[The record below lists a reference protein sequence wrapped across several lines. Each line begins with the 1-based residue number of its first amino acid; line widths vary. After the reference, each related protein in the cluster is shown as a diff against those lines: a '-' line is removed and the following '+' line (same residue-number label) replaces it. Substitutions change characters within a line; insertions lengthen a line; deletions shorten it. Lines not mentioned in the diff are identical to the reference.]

1 MIKKLNMILIL
12 LLLVFVSLGAVSAA
26 DDANETLAINEIS
39 DDGGEIL
46 CAEYTVTPSNYNQ
59 YFSTATGAL
68 IDSKVNAGDTI
79 TLSGEFSSKNFTI
92 TKNITLQG
100 SGATIS
106 QGSINLKSGA
116 SGSVIRDLTIRNSVS
131 SHPGVFL
138 DGACF
143 CTIDNL
149 NIRNGASGSFPICLN
164 PNSNYNN
171 ITNNHIETYGFTL
184 GHSTK
189 SLSGI
194 VLGGANNN
202 YIADNEL
209 FVEDANGIY
218 LSNYGAGLF
227 KGGLS
232 YNNVI
237 YNNLITYTVNVTSW
251 AYGIQLMGGNNTVDS
266 NRIYGA
272 YRGVS
277 SSNNPLNKVINNV
290 IFVTGTDFSTHAL
303 TGGDYGVA
311 IASNATVRNNT
322 INGMFVGSGIS
333 AGDDSVIEDNFVNAT
348 KGYGVEA
355 NGNNVVVRDNEIY
368 TTASVGVYQQGKYE
382 GIVVDRNTIVSE
394 SGIGVLL
401 SKSSK
406 TKYPS
411 DITVVNNKIT
421 TSNDYMINAADADKT
436 SWLIENNTG
445 TGKILTPAGEVDPS
459 VPDFVFNGTTHI
471 ITPDNYHSFID
482 TDGNLMNDV
491 ISDGDILLFNGT
503 FNNKEIL
510 VSLSVKL
517 TADNATFNNSTI
529 IVTSDSVWI
538 ENLTIVN
545 RGAER
550 YNAWAIFV
558 ADTKLVKIT
567 NNNIVVFDP
576 AAAYAIYVFQSSRVY
591 VENNVLMSH
600 GESLTYTLLGYGA
613 EESEFVNNT
622 ISCIGTGEIH
632 SFENSRDIN
641 ANDSEVCIGECI
653 GVCIGHCLGDVL
665 KYHCLDGTNIVPEIY
680 RTYGI
685 LMIKSSNN
693 TVDSNDV
700 YVSSLVNQSLVDN
713 STNSLVG
720 IDFYYDCDNNIIS
733 NNKILVEGNDN
744 ILYGAGAIA
753 YPTGQQGSSTAVNNK
768 FVANNITVN
777 GFNVVEGLIFGQG
790 CTDTFVK
797 DNNINLSVDYT
808 AYGITLEMS
817 GKSTIENNIINMD
830 AGAGYGIEAYDSD
843 NNTIK
848 NNIISGVGKIIS
860 GIAGINSD
868 NNVIKNNEITSNGTL
883 DDLGFILMDSVKAD
897 NSGIF
902 LAGKSTNNEIT
913 YNAITTAE
921 GYPVYLS
928 NESTGNTVT
937 DNYLKGAE
945 GSGDAGVTNPS
956 ANTVKD
962 NYASDFKNATMEDAT
977 AEYLGS
983 FDIVLN
989 CDVEGAEVLFTLDNL
1004 IIANTT
1010 TNGTQTVVS
1019 YKLNK
1024 NTNVGNYTLKTTLSK
1039 EGYKT
1044 EVVTANLEIT
1054 KANFTVN
1061 VDDVTAKAGSKV
1073 PLVASV
1079 ITAANDTLAGIEVK
1093 FYRNAQYVG
1102 SNKTDDNGIATFLS
1116 TIPAGLNDGNYTIL
1130 AVISESDN
1138 YVQNSGDGVLT
1149 VSKDAKE
1156 FTQIE
1161 ASDVVM
1167 YVKDGTRFVGT
1178 LKDMNGNPIAN
1189 VNVTTTINGV
1199 TRQRLTNSSG
1209 QFSFALG
1216 LNSGEYPVELV
1227 FEGNDKYEACSANA
1241 TVTIKSA
1248 VQGNDIVMM
1257 YKDGTRYYAAVLV
1270 DGKPVSDE
1278 TLRFNING
1286 VFYERPTNA
1295 AGTASLAI
1303 NLNPGN
1309 YTITAERVK
1318 TGEMASNQIVI
1329 NPLIVENHDVEMY
1342 YKNGTG
1348 YTVKII
1354 KQDGTVAKAGEVV
1367 IFNINGVFY
1376 NRTTNDEGIA
1386 RLNLNLEP
1394 GQYIITAEYK
1404 GLMASN
1410 NITIKPVLN
1419 ATDLTKSYSEKKAF
1433 EVSLVDGQGKAL
1445 PNTNV
1450 TFNINGVFYTRT
1462 TDDSGIARLNINLMA
1477 GEYIITSS
1485 YNGANIANKVTVT
1498 P

>member
-46 CAEYTVTPSNYNQ
+46 SAEYTVTPSNYNQ
-59 YFSTATGAL
+59 YFSSATGAL

-100 SGATIS
+100 SGATIKN
-106 QGSINLKSGA
+106 GIVKLTKTA
-116 SGSVIRDLTIRNSVS
+116 SGSVIRDLKIINV
-131 SHPGVFL
+131 GDKL
-138 DGACF
+138 QGIYINGATNCL
-143 CTIDNL
+143 IDN
-149 NIRNGASGSFPICLN
+149 NVINNTGISSYPICLN
-164 PNSNYNN
+164 EGSDFNN
-171 ITNNHIETYGFTL
+171 ITNNVLQTMGDAYGHGTR
-184 GHSTK
+184 ST
-189 SLSGI
+189 SII
-194 VLGGANNN
+194 VLGSADNN
-202 YIADNEL
+202 YIAGNTLYCD
-209 FVEDANGIY
+209 DANGIY
-218 LSNYGAGLF
+218 LSSYAGGDF
-227 KGGLS
+227 KGGES
-232 YNNVI
+232 YNNYI
-237 YNNLITYTVNVTSW
+237 YNNDIYYLVNTTSW
-251 AYGIQLMGGNNTVDS
+251 AYAIQMMGGNNTADS
-266 NRIYGA
+266 NRIYKA
-272 YRGVS
+272 YRGIS
-277 SSNNPLNKVINNV
+277 SSNFPSNKAINNV
-290 IFVTGTDFSTHAL
+290 IYVAGTDFSTHAV
-303 TGGDYGVA
+303 TGGDYGIA
-311 IASNATVRNNT
+311 LASNATIRNNT
-322 INGMFVGSGIS
+322 INGMFVGAGIS
-333 AGDDSVIEDNFVNAT
+333 AGDGSVIENNFINAT
-348 KGYGVEA
+348 KGYGMDISA
-355 NGNNVVVRDNEIY
+355 NDVVIRENEIY
-368 TTASVGVYQQGKYE
+368 TTASAGIHQQGKYE
-382 GIVVDRNTIVSE
+382 GIVVDRNVIVSD

-401 SKSSK
+401 SKASK

-411 DITVVNNKIT
+411 KITITGNNIT
-421 TSNDYMINAADADKT
+421 TSNEYIINAADADKN
-436 SWLIENNTG
+436 SWVIKDNAG
-445 TGKILTPAGEVDPS
+445 TGKIMTPAGEVDPS
-459 VPDFVFNGTTHI
+459 VPDFVFNGTTHV
-471 ITPDNYHSFID
+471 ITPANYHNFID
-482 TDGNLMNDV
+482 TDGNLKNDFV
-491 ISDGDILLFNGT
+491 SDGDILLFNGT
-503 FNNKEIL
+503 FDNKEIL
-510 VSLSVKL
+510 LSLSVKV
-517 TADNATFNNSTI
+517 TADNATFNNSTF

-558 ADTKLVKIT
+558 ADTQIVKIT

-576 AAAYAIYVFQSSRVY
+576 AAAYAIYVYQSSKVY

-613 EESEFVNNT
+613 ENCEFVNNT
-622 ISCIGTGEIH
+622 VSCIGTGEIH
-632 SFENSRDIN
+632 SFEDARDIN
-641 ANDSEVCIGECI
+641 ANDSETCI

-665 KYHCLDGTNIVPEIY
+665 QYHCLDGTNIVPEIY

-700 YVSSLVNQSLVDN
+700 YVSSLVNESLVVN

-720 IDFYYDCDNNIIS
+720 IDFYYDCDNNVIS

-744 ILYGAGAIA
+744 YLYGAGAIA
-753 YPTGQQGSSTAVNNK
+753 YPTGQPGSSTAVNNK
-768 FVANNITVN
+768 FIANNITVN

-790 CTDTFVK
+790 CADTLVK

-817 GKSTIENNIINMD
+817 GKSTIENNVINMD

-860 GIAGINSD
+860 GIAGINAD
-868 NNVIKNNEITSNGTL
+868 NNVIKDNEITSNGTGEN
-883 DDLGFILMDSVKAD
+883 LGFILKDSVKAD

-956 ANTVKD
+956 KNTVKD
-962 NYASDFKNATMEDAT
+962 NYAADFKNATMEDAT

-1024 NTNVGNYTLKTTLSK
+1024 NTNVGNYTLKATLSK
-1039 EGYKT
+1039 AGYKT

-1073 PLVASV
+1073 PLVATV

-1178 LKDMNGNPIAN
+1178 LKDLNGNPIAG

-1241 TVTIKSA
+1241 KVTIKSA

-1286 VFYERPTNA
+1286 VFYERTTNA

-1329 NPLIVENHDVEMY
+1329 NPLIVENHDIEMY

-1367 IFNINGVFY
+1367 TFNINGVFY

>member
-1 MIKKLNMILIL
+1 MILIL

-59 YFSTATGAL
+59 YFSSKGEL
-68 IDSKVNAGDTI
+68 IDSKVSAGDTI
-79 TLSGEFSSKNFTI
+79 TLSGEFSSKNFTV

-100 SGATIS
+100 SGATIKN
-106 QGSINLKSGA
+106 GIVKLTKTA
-116 SGSVIRDLTIRNSVS
+116 SGSVIRDLKIINV
-131 SHPGVFL
+131 GDKL
-138 DGACF
+138 QGIYINGATNCL
-143 CTIDNL
+143 IDN
-149 NIRNGASGSFPICLN
+149 NVINNTGISSYPICLN
-164 PNSNYNN
+164 EGSDFNN
-171 ITNNHIETYGFTL
+171 ITNNVLQTMGAAYGHGTR
-184 GHSTK
+184 ST
-189 SLSGI
+189 SII
-194 VLGGANNN
+194 VLGSADNN
-202 YIADNEL
+202 YIAGNTLYCD
-209 FVEDANGIY
+209 DANGIY
-218 LSNYGAGLF
+218 LSSFAGGDF
-227 KGGLS
+227 KGGES
-232 YNNVI
+232 YNNYI
-237 YNNLITYTVNVTSW
+237 YNNDIYYLVNTTSW
-251 AYGIQLMGGNNTVDS
+251 AYAIQMMGGNNTADS
-266 NRIYGA
+266 NRIYKA
-272 YRGVS
+272 YRGIS
-277 SSNNPLNKVINNV
+277 SSNFPSNKAINNV
-290 IFVTGTDFSTHAL
+290 IYVAGTDFSTHAV
-303 TGGDYGVA
+303 TGGDYGIA
-311 IASNATVRNNT
+311 LASNATIRNNT
-322 INGMFVGSGIS
+322 INGMFVGAGIS
-333 AGDDSVIEDNFVNAT
+333 AGDGSVIENNFINAT
-348 KGYGVEA
+348 KGYGMDISA
-355 NGNNVVVRDNEIY
+355 NDVVIRENEIY
-368 TTASVGVYQQGKYE
+368 TTASAGIHQQGKYE
-382 GIVVDRNTIVSE
+382 GIVVDRNVIVSD

-401 SKSSK
+401 SKASK

-411 DITVVNNKIT
+411 KITITGNNIT
-421 TSNDYMINAADADKT
+421 TSNEYIINAADADKN
-436 SWLIENNTG
+436 SWVIKDNAG
-445 TGKILTPAGEVDPS
+445 TGKIMTPAGEVDPS
-459 VPDFVFNGTTHI
+459 VPDFVFNGTTHV
-471 ITPDNYHSFID
+471 ITPANYHNFID
-482 TDGNLMNDV
+482 TDGNLKNDFV
-491 ISDGDILLFNGT
+491 SDGDILLFNGT
-503 FNNKEIL
+503 FDNKEIL
-510 VSLSVKL
+510 LSLSVKV
-517 TADNATFNNSTI
+517 TADNATFNNSTF

-558 ADTKLVKIT
+558 ADTQIVKIT

-576 AAAYAIYVFQSSRVY
+576 AAAYAIYVFQSSKVY
-591 VENNVLMSH
+591 VDNNVLMSH

-613 EESEFVNNT
+613 ENCEFVNNT
-622 ISCIGTGEIH
+622 VSCIGTGQIH
-632 SFENSRDIN
+632 SFEDARDIN
-641 ANDSEVCIGECI
+641 ANDSETCI

-665 KYHCLDGTNIVPEIY
+665 QYHCLDGTNIVPEIY

-700 YVSSLVNQSLVDN
+700 YVSSLVNESLVVN

-720 IDFYYDCDNNIIS
+720 IDFYYDCDNNVIS

-744 ILYGAGAIA
+744 YLYGAGAIA
-753 YPTGQQGSSTAVNNK
+753 YPTGQPGSSTAVNNK
-768 FVANNITVN
+768 FIANNITVN

-790 CTDTFVK
+790 CADTLVK

-817 GKSTIENNIINMD
+817 GKSTIENNVINMD

-860 GIAGINSD
+860 GIAGINAD
-868 NNVIKNNEITSNGTL
+868 NNVIKDNEITSNGTGEN
-883 DDLGFILMDSVKAD
+883 LGFILKDSVKAD

-962 NYASDFKNATMEDAT
+962 NYAADFKNATMEDAT

-1024 NTNVGNYTLKTTLSK
+1024 NTNVGNYTLKATLSK

-1073 PLVASV
+1073 PLVATV

-1286 VFYERPTNA
+1286 VFYERTTNA

-1329 NPLIVENHDVEMY
+1329 NPLIVENHDIEMY

-1367 IFNINGVFY
+1367 TFNINGVFY

>member
-46 CAEYTVTPSNYNQ
+46 SAEYTVTPSNYNQ
-59 YFSTATGAL
+59 YFSSATGAL

-100 SGATIS
+100 SGATIKN
-106 QGSINLKSGA
+106 GIVKLTKTA
-116 SGSVIRDLTIRNSVS
+116 SGSVIRDLKIINV
-131 SHPGVFL
+131 GDKL
-138 DGACF
+138 QGIYINGATNCL
-143 CTIDNL
+143 IDN
-149 NIRNGASGSFPICLN
+149 NVINNTGISSYPICLN
-164 PNSNYNN
+164 EGSDFNN
-171 ITNNHIETYGFTL
+171 ITNNVLQTMGDAYGHGTR
-184 GHSTK
+184 ST
-189 SLSGI
+189 SII
-194 VLGGANNN
+194 VLGSADNN
-202 YIADNEL
+202 YIAGNTLYCD
-209 FVEDANGIY
+209 DANGIY
-218 LSNYGAGLF
+218 LSSYAGGDF
-227 KGGLS
+227 KGGES
-232 YNNVI
+232 YNNYI
-237 YNNLITYTVNVTSW
+237 YNNDIYYLVNTTSW
-251 AYGIQLMGGNNTVDS
+251 AYAIQMMGGNNTADS
-266 NRIYGA
+266 NRIYKA
-272 YRGVS
+272 YRGIS
-277 SSNNPLNKVINNV
+277 SSNFPSNKAINNV
-290 IFVTGTDFSTHAL
+290 IYVAGTDFSTHAV
-303 TGGDYGVA
+303 TGGDYGIA
-311 IASNATVRNNT
+311 LASNATIRNNT
-322 INGMFVGSGIS
+322 INGMFVGAGIS
-333 AGDDSVIEDNFVNAT
+333 AGDGSVIENNFINAT
-348 KGYGVEA
+348 KGYGMDISA
-355 NGNNVVVRDNEIY
+355 NDVVIRENEIY
-368 TTASVGVYQQGKYE
+368 TTASAGIHQQGKYE
-382 GIVVDRNTIVSE
+382 GIVVDRNVIVSD

-401 SKSSK
+401 SKASK

-411 DITVVNNKIT
+411 KITITGNNIT
-421 TSNDYMINAADADKT
+421 TSNEYIINAADADKN
-436 SWLIENNTG
+436 SWVIKDNAG
-445 TGKILTPAGEVDPS
+445 TGKIMTPAGEVDPS
-459 VPDFVFNGTTHI
+459 VPDFVFNGTTHV
-471 ITPDNYHSFID
+471 ITPANYHNFID
-482 TDGNLMNDV
+482 ADGNLKNDFV
-491 ISDGDILLFNGT
+491 SDGDILLFNGT
-503 FNNKEIL
+503 FDNKEIL
-510 VSLSVKL
+510 LSLSVKV
-517 TADNATFNNSTI
+517 TADNATFNNSTF

-558 ADTKLVKIT
+558 ADTQIVKIT

-576 AAAYAIYVFQSSRVY
+576 AAAYAIYVYQSSKVY

-613 EESEFVNNT
+613 ENCEFVNNT
-622 ISCIGTGEIH
+622 VSCIGTGEIH
-632 SFENSRDIN
+632 SFEDARDIN
-641 ANDSEVCIGECI
+641 ANDSETCI

-665 KYHCLDGTNIVPEIY
+665 QYHCLDGTNIVPEIY

-700 YVSSLVNQSLVDN
+700 YVSSLVNESLVVN

-720 IDFYYDCDNNIIS
+720 IDFYYDCDNNVIS

-744 ILYGAGAIA
+744 YLYGAGAIA
-753 YPTGQQGSSTAVNNK
+753 YPTGQPGSSTAVNNK
-768 FVANNITVN
+768 FIANNITVN

-790 CTDTFVK
+790 CADTLVK

-817 GKSTIENNIINMD
+817 GKSTIENNVINMD

-860 GIAGINSD
+860 GIAGINAD
-868 NNVIKNNEITSNGTL
+868 NNVIKDNEITSNGTGEN
-883 DDLGFILMDSVKAD
+883 LGFILKDSVKAD

-956 ANTVKD
+956 KNTVKD
-962 NYASDFKNATMEDAT
+962 NYAADFKNATMEDAT

-1024 NTNVGNYTLKTTLSK
+1024 NTNVGNYTLKATLSK
-1039 EGYKT
+1039 AGYKT

-1073 PLVASV
+1073 PLVATV

-1178 LKDMNGNPIAN
+1178 LKDLNGNPIAG

-1241 TVTIKSA
+1241 KVTIKSA

-1286 VFYERPTNA
+1286 VFYERTTNA

-1329 NPLIVENHDVEMY
+1329 NPLIVENHDIEMY

-1367 IFNINGVFY
+1367 TFNINGVFY

>member
-1 MIKKLNMILIL
+1 MVNVIKKLNMILIL

-59 YFSTATGAL
+59 YFSSKGEL
-68 IDSKVNAGDTI
+68 IDSKVSAGDTI
-79 TLSGEFSSKNFTI
+79 TLSGEFSSKNFTV

-100 SGATIS
+100 SGATIKN
-106 QGSINLKSGA
+106 GIVKLTKTA
-116 SGSVIRDLTIRNSVS
+116 SGSVIRDLKIINV
-131 SHPGVFL
+131 GDKL
-138 DGACF
+138 QGIYINGATNCL
-143 CTIDNL
+143 IDN
-149 NIRNGASGSFPICLN
+149 NVINNTGISSYPICLN
-164 PNSNYNN
+164 EGSDFNN
-171 ITNNHIETYGFTL
+171 ITNNVLQTMGAAYGHGTR
-184 GHSTK
+184 ST
-189 SLSGI
+189 SII
-194 VLGGANNN
+194 VLGSADNN
-202 YIADNEL
+202 YIAGNTLYCD
-209 FVEDANGIY
+209 DANGIY
-218 LSNYGAGLF
+218 LSSFAGGDF
-227 KGGLS
+227 KGGES
-232 YNNVI
+232 YNNYI
-237 YNNLITYTVNVTSW
+237 YNNDIYYLVNTTSW
-251 AYGIQLMGGNNTVDS
+251 AYAIQMMGGNNTADS
-266 NRIYGA
+266 NRIYKA
-272 YRGVS
+272 YRGIS
-277 SSNNPLNKVINNV
+277 SSNFPSNKAINNV
-290 IFVTGTDFSTHAL
+290 IYVAGTDFSTHAV
-303 TGGDYGVA
+303 TGGDYGIA
-311 IASNATVRNNT
+311 LASNATIRNNT
-322 INGMFVGSGIS
+322 INGMFVGAGIS
-333 AGDDSVIEDNFVNAT
+333 AGDGSVIENNFINAT
-348 KGYGVEA
+348 KGYGMDISA
-355 NGNNVVVRDNEIY
+355 NDVVIRENEIY
-368 TTASVGVYQQGKYE
+368 TTASAGIHQQGKYE
-382 GIVVDRNTIVSE
+382 GIVVDRNVIVSD

-401 SKSSK
+401 SKASK

-411 DITVVNNKIT
+411 KITITGNNIT
-421 TSNDYMINAADADKT
+421 TSNEYIINAADADKN
-436 SWLIENNTG
+436 SWVIKDNAG
-445 TGKILTPAGEVDPS
+445 TGKIMTPAGEVDPS
-459 VPDFVFNGTTHI
+459 VPDFVFNGTTHV
-471 ITPDNYHSFID
+471 ITPANYHNFID
-482 TDGNLMNDV
+482 TDGNLKNDFV
-491 ISDGDILLFNGT
+491 SDGDILLFNGT
-503 FNNKEIL
+503 FDNKEIL
-510 VSLSVKL
+510 LSLSVKV
-517 TADNATFNNSTI
+517 TADNATFNNSTF

-558 ADTKLVKIT
+558 ADTQIVKIT

-576 AAAYAIYVFQSSRVY
+576 AAAYAIYVFQSSKVY
-591 VENNVLMSH
+591 VDNNVLMSH

-613 EESEFVNNT
+613 ENCEFVNNT
-622 ISCIGTGEIH
+622 VSCIGTGQIH
-632 SFENSRDIN
+632 SFEDARDIN
-641 ANDSEVCIGECI
+641 ANDSETCI

-665 KYHCLDGTNIVPEIY
+665 QYHCLDGTNIVPEIY

-700 YVSSLVNQSLVDN
+700 YVSSLVNESLVVN

-720 IDFYYDCDNNIIS
+720 IDFYYDCDNNVIS

-744 ILYGAGAIA
+744 YLYGAGAIA
-753 YPTGQQGSSTAVNNK
+753 YPTGQPGSSTAVNNK
-768 FVANNITVN
+768 FIANNITVN

-790 CTDTFVK
+790 CADTLVK

-817 GKSTIENNIINMD
+817 GKSTIENNVINMD

-860 GIAGINSD
+860 GIAGINAD
-868 NNVIKNNEITSNGTL
+868 NNVIKDNEITSNGTGEN
-883 DDLGFILMDSVKAD
+883 LGFILKDSVKAD

-962 NYASDFKNATMEDAT
+962 NYAADFKNATMEDAT

-1024 NTNVGNYTLKTTLSK
+1024 NTNVGNYTLKATLSK

-1073 PLVASV
+1073 PLVATV

-1286 VFYERPTNA
+1286 VFYERTTNA

-1329 NPLIVENHDVEMY
+1329 NPLIVENHDIEMY

-1367 IFNINGVFY
+1367 TFNINGVFY

>member
-46 CAEYTVTPSNYNQ
+46 SAEYTVTPSNYNQ
-59 YFSTATGAL
+59 YFSSATGAL

-100 SGATIS
+100 SGATIKN
-106 QGSINLKSGA
+106 GIVKLTKTA
-116 SGSVIRDLTIRNSVS
+116 SGSVIRDLKIINV
-131 SHPGVFL
+131 GDKL
-138 DGACF
+138 QGIYINGATNCL
-143 CTIDNL
+143 IDN
-149 NIRNGASGSFPICLN
+149 NVINNTGISSYPICLN
-164 PNSNYNN
+164 EGSDFNN
-171 ITNNHIETYGFTL
+171 ITNNVLQTMGDAYGHGTR
-184 GHSTK
+184 ST
-189 SLSGI
+189 SII
-194 VLGGANNN
+194 VLGSADNN
-202 YIADNEL
+202 YIAGNTLYCD
-209 FVEDANGIY
+209 DANGIY
-218 LSNYGAGLF
+218 LSSFAGGDF
-227 KGGLS
+227 KGGES
-232 YNNVI
+232 YNNYI
-237 YNNLITYTVNVTSW
+237 YNNDIYYLVNTTSW
-251 AYGIQLMGGNNTVDS
+251 AYAIQMMGGNNTADS
-266 NRIYGA
+266 NRIYKA
-272 YRGVS
+272 YRGIS
-277 SSNNPLNKVINNV
+277 SSNFPSNKAINNV
-290 IFVTGTDFSTHAL
+290 IYVAGTDFSTHAV
-303 TGGDYGVA
+303 TGGDYGIA
-311 IASNATVRNNT
+311 LASNATIRNNT
-322 INGMFVGSGIS
+322 INGMFVGAGIS
-333 AGDDSVIEDNFVNAT
+333 AGDGSVIENNFINAT
-348 KGYGVEA
+348 KGYGMDISA
-355 NGNNVVVRDNEIY
+355 NDVVIRENEIY
-368 TTASVGVYQQGKYE
+368 TTASAGIHQQGKYE
-382 GIVVDRNTIVSE
+382 GIVVDRNVIVSD

-401 SKSSK
+401 SKASK

-411 DITVVNNKIT
+411 KITITGNNIT
-421 TSNDYMINAADADKT
+421 TSNEYIINAADADKN
-436 SWLIENNTG
+436 SWVIKDNAG
-445 TGKILTPAGEVDPS
+445 TGKIMTPAGEVDPS
-459 VPDFVFNGTTHI
+459 VPDFVFNGTTHV
-471 ITPDNYHSFID
+471 ITPANYHNFID
-482 TDGNLMNDV
+482 TDGNLKNDFV
-491 ISDGDILLFNGT
+491 SDGDILLFNGT
-503 FNNKEIL
+503 FDNKEIL
-510 VSLSVKL
+510 LSLSVKV
-517 TADNATFNNSTI
+517 TADNATFNNSTF

-558 ADTKLVKIT
+558 ADTQIVKIT

-576 AAAYAIYVFQSSRVY
+576 AAAYAIYVYQSSKVY

-613 EESEFVNNT
+613 ENCEFVNNT
-622 ISCIGTGEIH
+622 VSCIGTGEIH
-632 SFENSRDIN
+632 SFEDARDIN
-641 ANDSEVCIGECI
+641 ANDSETCI

-665 KYHCLDGTNIVPEIY
+665 QYHCLDGTNIVPEIY

-700 YVSSLVNQSLVDN
+700 YVSSLVNESLVVN

-720 IDFYYDCDNNIIS
+720 IDFYYDCDNNVIS

-744 ILYGAGAIA
+744 YLYGAGAIA
-753 YPTGQQGSSTAVNNK
+753 YPTGQPGSSTAVNNK
-768 FVANNITVN
+768 FIANNITVN

-790 CTDTFVK
+790 CADTLVK

-817 GKSTIENNIINMD
+817 GKSTIENNVINMD

-860 GIAGINSD
+860 GIAGINAD
-868 NNVIKNNEITSNGTL
+868 NNVIKDNEITSNGTGEN
-883 DDLGFILMDSVKAD
+883 LGFILKDSVKAD

-956 ANTVKD
+956 KNTVKD
-962 NYASDFKNATMEDAT
+962 NYAADFKNATMEDAT

-1024 NTNVGNYTLKTTLSK
+1024 NTNVGNYTLKATLSK
-1039 EGYKT
+1039 AGYKT

-1073 PLVASV
+1073 PLVATV

-1241 TVTIKSA
+1241 KVTIKSA

-1286 VFYERPTNA
+1286 VFYERTTNA

-1329 NPLIVENHDVEMY
+1329 NPLIVENHDIEMY

-1367 IFNINGVFY
+1367 RFNINGVFY

-1394 GQYIITAEYK
+1394 GKYIITAEYK

>member
-46 CAEYTVTPSNYNQ
+46 SAEYTVTPSNYNQ
-59 YFSTATGAL
+59 YFSSATGAL

-100 SGATIS
+100 SGATIKN
-106 QGSINLKSGA
+106 GIVKLTKTA
-116 SGSVIRDLTIRNSVS
+116 SGSVIRDLKIINV
-131 SHPGVFL
+131 GDKL
-138 DGACF
+138 QGIYINGATNCL
-143 CTIDNL
+143 IDN
-149 NIRNGASGSFPICLN
+149 NVINNTGISSYPICLN
-164 PNSNYNN
+164 EGSDFNN
-171 ITNNHIETYGFTL
+171 ITNNVLQTMGDAYGHGTR
-184 GHSTK
+184 ST
-189 SLSGI
+189 SII
-194 VLGGANNN
+194 VLGSADNN
-202 YIADNEL
+202 YIAGNTLYCD
-209 FVEDANGIY
+209 DANGIY
-218 LSNYGAGLF
+218 LSSYAGGDF
-227 KGGLS
+227 KGGES
-232 YNNVI
+232 YNNYI
-237 YNNLITYTVNVTSW
+237 YNNDIYYLVNTTSW
-251 AYGIQLMGGNNTVDS
+251 AYAIQMMGGNNTADS
-266 NRIYGA
+266 NRIYKA
-272 YRGVS
+272 YRGIS
-277 SSNNPLNKVINNV
+277 SSNFPSNKAINNV
-290 IFVTGTDFSTHAL
+290 IYVAGTDFSTHAV
-303 TGGDYGVA
+303 TGGDYGIA
-311 IASNATVRNNT
+311 LASNATIRNNT
-322 INGMFVGSGIS
+322 INGMFVGAGIS
-333 AGDDSVIEDNFVNAT
+333 AGDGSVIENNFINAT
-348 KGYGVEA
+348 KGYGMDISA
-355 NGNNVVVRDNEIY
+355 NDVVIRENEIY
-368 TTASVGVYQQGKYE
+368 TTASAGIHQQGKYE
-382 GIVVDRNTIVSE
+382 GIVVDRNVIVSD

-401 SKSSK
+401 SKASK

-411 DITVVNNKIT
+411 KITITGNNIT
-421 TSNDYMINAADADKT
+421 TSNEYIINAADADKN
-436 SWLIENNTG
+436 SWVIKDNAG
-445 TGKILTPAGEVDPS
+445 TGKIMTPAGEVDPS
-459 VPDFVFNGTTHI
+459 VPDFVFNGTTHV
-471 ITPDNYHSFID
+471 ITPANYHNFID
-482 TDGNLMNDV
+482 TDGNLKNDFV
-491 ISDGDILLFNGT
+491 SDGDILLFNGT
-503 FNNKEIL
+503 FDNKEIL
-510 VSLSVKL
+510 LSLSVKV
-517 TADNATFNNSTI
+517 TADNATFNNSTF

-558 ADTKLVKIT
+558 ADTQIVKIT

-576 AAAYAIYVFQSSRVY
+576 AAAYAIYVYQSSKVY

-613 EESEFVNNT
+613 ENCEFVNNT
-622 ISCIGTGEIH
+622 VSCIGTGEIH
-632 SFENSRDIN
+632 SFEDARDIN
-641 ANDSEVCIGECI
+641 ANDSETCI

-665 KYHCLDGTNIVPEIY
+665 QYHCLDGTNIVPEIY

-700 YVSSLVNQSLVDN
+700 YVSSLVNESLVVN

-720 IDFYYDCDNNIIS
+720 IDFYYDCDNNVIS

-744 ILYGAGAIA
+744 YLYGAGAIA
-753 YPTGQQGSSTAVNNK
+753 YPTGQPGSSTAVNNK
-768 FVANNITVN
+768 FIANNITVN

-790 CTDTFVK
+790 CADTLVK

-817 GKSTIENNIINMD
+817 GKSTIENNVINMD

-860 GIAGINSD
+860 GIAGINAD
-868 NNVIKNNEITSNGTL
+868 NNVIKDNEITSNGTGEN
-883 DDLGFILMDSVKAD
+883 LGFILKDSVKAD

-956 ANTVKD
+956 KNTVKD
-962 NYASDFKNATMEDAT
+962 NYAADFKNATMEDAT

-1024 NTNVGNYTLKTTLSK
+1024 NTNVGNYTLKATLSK
-1039 EGYKT
+1039 AGYKT

-1073 PLVASV
+1073 PLVATV

-1178 LKDMNGNPIAN
+1178 LKDLNGNPIAG

-1241 TVTIKSA
+1241 KVTIKSA

-1286 VFYERPTNA
+1286 VFYERTTNA

-1329 NPLIVENHDVEMY
+1329 NPLIVENHDIEMY

-1367 IFNINGVFY
+1367 TFNINGVFY

-1394 GQYIITAEYK
+1394 GKYIITAEYK

>member
-59 YFSTATGAL
+59 YFSSKGEL
-68 IDSKVNAGDTI
+68 IDSKVSAGDTI
-79 TLSGEFSSKNFTI
+79 TLSGEFSSKNFTV

-100 SGATIS
+100 SGATIKN
-106 QGSINLKSGA
+106 GIVKLTKTA
-116 SGSVIRDLTIRNSVS
+116 SGSVIRDLKIINV
-131 SHPGVFL
+131 GDKL
-138 DGACF
+138 QGIYINGATNCL
-143 CTIDNL
+143 IDN
-149 NIRNGASGSFPICLN
+149 NVINNTGISSYPICLN
-164 PNSNYNN
+164 EGSDFNN
-171 ITNNHIETYGFTL
+171 ITNNVLQTMGAAYGHGTR
-184 GHSTK
+184 ST
-189 SLSGI
+189 SII
-194 VLGGANNN
+194 VLGSADNN
-202 YIADNEL
+202 YIAGNTLYCD
-209 FVEDANGIY
+209 DANGIY
-218 LSNYGAGLF
+218 LSSFAGGDF
-227 KGGLS
+227 KGGES
-232 YNNVI
+232 YNNYI
-237 YNNLITYTVNVTSW
+237 YNNDIYYLVNTTSW
-251 AYGIQLMGGNNTVDS
+251 AYAIQMMGGNNTADS
-266 NRIYGA
+266 NRIYKA
-272 YRGVS
+272 YRGIS
-277 SSNNPLNKVINNV
+277 SSNFPSNKAINNV
-290 IFVTGTDFSTHAL
+290 IYVAGTDFSTHAV
-303 TGGDYGVA
+303 TGGDYGIA
-311 IASNATVRNNT
+311 LASNATIRNNT
-322 INGMFVGSGIS
+322 INGMFVGAGIS
-333 AGDDSVIEDNFVNAT
+333 AGDGSVIENNFINAT
-348 KGYGVEA
+348 KGYGMDISA
-355 NGNNVVVRDNEIY
+355 NDVVIRENEIY
-368 TTASVGVYQQGKYE
+368 TTASAGIHQQGKYE
-382 GIVVDRNTIVSE
+382 GIVVDRNVIVSD

-401 SKSSK
+401 SKASK

-411 DITVVNNKIT
+411 KITITGNNIT
-421 TSNDYMINAADADKT
+421 TSNEYIINAADADKN
-436 SWLIENNTG
+436 SWVIKDNAG
-445 TGKILTPAGEVDPS
+445 TGKIMTPAGEVDPS
-459 VPDFVFNGTTHI
+459 VPDFVFNGTTHV
-471 ITPDNYHSFID
+471 ITPANYHNFID
-482 TDGNLMNDV
+482 TDGNLKNDFV
-491 ISDGDILLFNGT
+491 SDGDILLFNGT
-503 FNNKEIL
+503 FDNKEIL
-510 VSLSVKL
+510 LSLSVKV
-517 TADNATFNNSTI
+517 TADNATFNNSTF

-558 ADTKLVKIT
+558 ADTQIVKIT

-576 AAAYAIYVFQSSRVY
+576 AAAYAIYVFQSSKVY
-591 VENNVLMSH
+591 VDNNVLMSH

-613 EESEFVNNT
+613 ENCEFVNNT
-622 ISCIGTGEIH
+622 VSCIGTGQIH
-632 SFENSRDIN
+632 SFEDARDIN
-641 ANDSEVCIGECI
+641 ANDSETCI

-665 KYHCLDGTNIVPEIY
+665 QYHCLDGTNIVPEIY

-700 YVSSLVNQSLVDN
+700 YVSSLVNESLVVN

-720 IDFYYDCDNNIIS
+720 IDFYYDCDNNVIS

-744 ILYGAGAIA
+744 YLYGAGAIA
-753 YPTGQQGSSTAVNNK
+753 YPTGQPGSSTAVNNK
-768 FVANNITVN
+768 FIANNITVN

-790 CTDTFVK
+790 CADTLVK

-817 GKSTIENNIINMD
+817 GKSTIENNVINMD

-860 GIAGINSD
+860 GIAGINAD
-868 NNVIKNNEITSNGTL
+868 NNVIKDNEITSNGTGEN
-883 DDLGFILMDSVKAD
+883 LGFILKDSVKAD

-962 NYASDFKNATMEDAT
+962 NYAADFKNATMEDAT

-1024 NTNVGNYTLKTTLSK
+1024 NTNVGNYTLKATLSK

-1073 PLVASV
+1073 PLVATV

-1286 VFYERPTNA
+1286 VFYERTTNA

-1329 NPLIVENHDVEMY
+1329 NPLIVENHDIEMY

-1367 IFNINGVFY
+1367 TFNINGVFY